1 MDLSFTMFRFNIFTA
16 AQIARANF
24 FMLALIGVT
33 AASALSRPALA
44 AFELSDALAGLTP
57 SEVLPG
63 GERFGATEGAPLA
76 AAVFRG
82 DEIIGYAFLNT
93 DVVSA
98 IGYSGKPIHIL
109 IGMAMDGTIA
119 SAKLVKHSE
128 PIVLVG
134 IPERRVRGFI
144 DGYVGRNVRDF
155 IAVAAAGNSAPD
167 IISGATVTVMVID
180 DSILRAAIKFARSR
194 GLAGLASAPVEG
206 GANAARHGRAV
217 DAQVAGGRDWL
228 TLVADGSVGRLHLSV
243 GEVTERFAKDGKTVA
258 AARPESDD
266 PAESFIDLY
275 AALVSVPAIGRDMLG
290 EDEYGLLADRLAVGQ
305 HAIAVAANGHFSF
318 KGSGYVRGG
327 IFDRIQI
334 VQGDNSFRFKDRQ
347 HKRLGAVAAR
357 HAQPFKEL
365 GLFLLPPDGGFDPAQ
380 SWRLEL
386 LANRAVGA
394 LEKEFLMFELHYLLP
409 EYYLQA
415 AAPVANAAQ
424 QSHAA
429 TAQDAI
435 APEDAAPELWRRIWQ
450 DRLVD
455 VSVLGA
461 AIMVLTAIFFFQ
473 NWFTRRPRLATA
485 VRIGFLIF
493 TVAWIGGYMQA
504 QLSVVNV
511 LTFAN
516 AFLGGFQWEYF
527 LMDPLIFIL
536 WVSVATS
543 LLFWGRGAYCGWLCP
558 FGALQELLNRAAKLV
573 RVPQY
578 SLPWALHERLWPV
591 KYLLFIGLFGIS
603 LYSLAFAEE
612 LAEVEPFKT
621 VVILRFLHE
630 WPFVLY
636 AGLLLAI
643 GLFVERFFCRY
654 ICPLGGALAIPGKL
668 RIFEWLRRHKECGAP
683 CHRCAQECMVQAIH
697 PDGHINP
704 NECLYCLHCQ
714 QLYYDAHQCPAMI
727 QRRLKRERRHA
738 MASKNISVPRPANL
752 SAAAAPEVMLKGQS
766 E

>member
-1 MDLSFTMFRFNIFTA
+1 MYRLFKLYAFFTLIV
-16 AQIARANF
+16 IA
-24 FMLALIGVT
+24 VV
-33 AASALSRPALA
+33 AASGVLRSAQAELELSTVLA
-44 AFELSDALAGLTP
+44 ALPAG
-57 SEVLPG
+57 EVVPG
-63 GERFGATEGAPLA
+63 GERYGA
-76 AAVFRG
+76 AAGTPLGAAVYRG

-98 IGYSGKPIHIL
+98 TGYSGKPIHVL
-109 IGMAMDGTIA
+109 IGMVVDGTIA

-128 PIVLVG
+128 PIVLIG
-134 IPERRVRGFI
+134 IPERKIRGFI
-144 DGYVGRNVRDF
+144 DGYIGKNVREF
-155 IAVAAAGNSAPD
+155 TEIAAAGDSPPD

-180 DSILRAAIKFARSR
+180 DSILRASIKFARSR
-194 GLAGLASAPVEG
+194 ALAGLAAAAALG
-206 GANAARHGRAV
+206 DANASRRGRAI
-217 DAQVAGGRDWL
+217 DSAQAAGRDWL
-228 TLVADGSVGRLHLSV
+228 TLVGDGSVGRLHISV
-243 GEVTERFAKDGKTVA
+243 GDVSERFAAGGQQKA
-258 AARPESDD
+258 AARAESDD
-266 PAESFIDLY
+266 PKESFIDLY
-275 AALVSVPAIGRDMLG
+275 TALVSVPAIGRDVLG
-290 EDEYGLLADRLAVGQ
+290 DAEYVLLAARLEDGQ
-305 HAIAVAANGHFSF
+305 HAIAISANGHFSF

-327 IFDRIQI
+327 IFDRIQL
-334 VQGDNSFRFKDRQ
+334 VQGDESFRFKDRQ
-347 HKRLGAVAAR
+347 HKRLGAVAAA
-357 HAQPFKEL
+357 HAQPFKEVA
-365 GLFLLPPDGGFDPAQ
+365 LFLLPPGGAFDPALP
-380 SWRLEL
+380 WRLEL

-394 LEKEFLMFELHYLLP
+394 LEKEFLLFELHYLLP

-415 AAPVANAAQ
+415 APVAVVQDAAN
-424 QSHAA
+424 
-429 TAQDAI
+429 AI
-435 APEDAAPELWRRIWQ
+435 APEDAVPELWRRIWQ

-455 VSVLGA
+455 VCVLGA
-461 AIMVLTAIFFFQ
+461 AIIVLTGIFFFQ

-516 AFLGGFQWEYF
+516 AFISGFKWEYF

-543 LLFWGRGAYCGWLCP
+543 LLFWGRGVYCGWLCP
-558 FGALQELLNRAAKLV
+558 FGALQELLNRLAKLV
-573 RVPQY
+573 RIPQY
-578 SLPWALHERLWPV
+578 RLPWALHERLWPV

-612 LAEVEPFKT
+612 LAEIEPFKT
-621 VVILRFLHE
+621 VVILRFLHD
-630 WPFVLY
+630 WPFILY

-668 RIFEWLRRHKECGAP
+668 RIFEWLRRHKECGSP

-697 PDGHINP
+697 PEGHINP
-704 NECLYCLHCQ
+704 NECLYCLNCQ
-714 QLYYDAHQCPAMI
+714 QLYYDDHQCPAMI
-727 QRRLKRERRHA
+727 QRRLKRERRQA

-752 SAAAAPEVMLKGQS
+752 SAAAAPEVMLKGPS